1 MSVDI
6 AGFEKRAEILKA
18 MANTARL
25 VIIDTLSGGDR
36 AVSELTEIVNLDIS
50 TVSRHLLALRN
61 AGIVTSKREGNR
73 IIYSLCTPCVL
84 NFMSCVEKVI
94 AHKANSSLKTV
105 NAGSA

>member
-25 VIIDTLSGGDR
+25 IIIDTLSGSDR
-36 AVSELTEIVNLDIS
+36 TVSELTEIVNLDIS

-61 AGIVTSKREGNR
+61 AGIVSGRRDGNR
-73 IIYSLCTPCVL
+73 MIYSLCTPCVL

-94 AHKANSSLKTV
+94 AHKANSSLQTV
-105 NAGSA
+105 PAGPA